1 MIYDSFSMLN
11 GVPQILLTFDN
22 LTSFNFLRSV
32 FDPRFC
38 NTFIFD
44 PEDIFSVASL
54 KIIWHKVS
62 FG

>member
-32 FDPRFC
+32 FDPRF
-38 NTFIFD
+38 
-44 PEDIFSVASL
+44 L
-54 KIIWHKVS
+54 
-62 FG
+62 